1 MIRTSPK
8 EYFEE
13 TPTTNSD
20 VNYYPIL
27 LAVLIGG
34 LIAITALAIAYRK

>member
-1 MIRTSPK
+1 MRISPQQ
-8 EYFEE
+8 YFEE
-13 TPTTNSD
+13 TPPTNNN

>member
-1 MIRTSPK
+1 MIRTSPQA
-8 EYFEE
+8 YFEE
-13 TPTTNSD
+13 NTTKNN

-27 LAVLIGG
+27 LAVVIGG

>member
-1 MIRTSPK
+1 MIRTSPQQ
-8 EYFEE
+8 YFEE
-13 TPTTNSD
+13 IQPQNNN

>member
-1 MIRTSPK
+1 MRISPTQ
-8 EYFEE
+8 YFEE
-13 TPTTNSD
+13 TPTNN

-34 LIAITALAIAYRK
+34 LIAITVLAITKK

>member
-1 MIRTSPK
+1 MRISPQQ
-8 EYFEE
+8 YFEE
-13 TPTTNSD
+13 PQITNN

-34 LIAITALAIAYRK
+34 LIAITTLAIVYKK